1 VKRDRRRSQ
10 GYGHGSGSESTPKER
25 NMATF
30 IDIHEG
36 FMGATQAQFEEAHRL
51 DVEIQSQEHVSFDH
65 AWLDP
70 VSGKA
75 FCLATGPNLA
85 SVVRVHERA
94 GHPAKEVYE
103 LPISV

>member
-1 VKRDRRRSQ
+1 
-10 GYGHGSGSESTPKER
+10 
-25 NMATF
+25 MATF

-36 FMGATQAQFEEAHRL
+36 FVGATKEQFEEAHRR
-51 DVEIQSQEHVSFDH
+51 DVEIQAASGVEFVQ

-75 FCLATGPNLA
+75 FCLATGPSLEA
-85 SVVRVHERA
+85 VIHVHERA

-103 LPISV
+103 LPIAV

>member
-1 VKRDRRRSQ
+1 
-10 GYGHGSGSESTPKER
+10 
-25 NMATF
+25 MATF

-36 FMGATQAQFEEAHRL
+36 FVGATQAQFEEAHRL
-51 DVEIQSQEHVSFDH
+51 DLEIQSEEHVSFDH

-85 SVVRVHERA
+85 SVIRVHERA
-94 GHPAKEVYE
+94 GHPAREVYE
-103 LPISV
+103 LPIAV